1 LERRGIL
8 LGLVDELGEA
18 SDEGLVAGLFGE
30 DEESASGE
38 ESATEDGVAWKFFDR
53 EGFAGEN
60 GFLDG
65 GVAFEDFSVGGNSFA
80 WEDEEVLAGLD
91 IGPGNNFFCCSVE
104 EACGGWGEV
113 EEIF

>member
-1 LERRGIL
+1 MF
-8 LGLVDELGEA
+8 GLVDELGE
-18 SDEGLVAGLFGE
+18 SGDERLVAGFFGE

-38 ESATEDGVAWKFFDR
+38 ESATEDGVAWEFFDG
-53 EGFAGEN
+53 EGFASED

-104 EACGGWGEV
+104 EACGGRGEV
-113 EEIF
+113 EKIF